1 LEKCP
6 ASIFKVR
13 YDRGHRWRAVGRP
26 WPRWEDNI
34 RRDSLLLW
42 NVREWRRLAED
53 RDIWR
58 QTTEEA
64 RA

>member
-1 LEKCP
+1 
-6 ASIFKVR
+6 
-13 YDRGHRWRAVGRP
+13 VGRT
-26 WPRWEDNI
+26 WLRWEDI

-42 NVREWRRLAED
+42 NIRGWRRLAEG
-53 RDIWR
+53 RDICR